1 MTKKKKIVGV
11 IIALISIIVLTFGG
25 FLMKDYHSA
34 KVDSQKVAEK
44 VALPTTFHP
53 DTQKTAYK
61 PTEKVDRPTI
71 KELSM
76 FKGSKAYKQTVQ
88 TAIGKITIPKL
99 NLELPILA
107 GTTNN
112 HLKAGATTYRS
123 NQVNG
128 KGNYVLLGHN
138 MGQKHVLFSDLK
150 QLSLG
155 DKIKVQT
162 ADATKV
168 YTVTRKQIVSERQ
181 GEVLRNTSDNRLT
194 LVTCDK
200 GTATSNRLVVTAE

>member
-1 MTKKKKIVGV
+1 
-11 IIALISIIVLTFGG
+11 
-25 FLMKDYHSA
+25 MKDYHSA
-34 KVDSQKVAEK
+34 KVDTQKVAEK
-44 VALPTTFHP
+44 VALPITFHP

-61 PTEKVDRPTI
+61 ATEKVDRPSM
-71 KELSM
+71 KELSAY
-76 FKGSKAYKQTVQ
+76 KDSKAYKQTVQ
-88 TAIGKITIPKL
+88 MAIGKITIPKL

-112 HLKAGATTYRS
+112 HLKTGVTTYRF
-123 NQVNG
+123 NQING

-138 MGQKHVLFSDLK
+138 MGQKHVLFSDLG
-150 QLSLG
+150 QLRLG

-168 YTVTRKQIVSERQ
+168 YTVTRKQIVPEKQ
-181 GEVLRNTSDNRLT
+181 GEVLQNTTDNRLT